1 MMAAD
6 VLQRY
11 RSAFAEIGE
20 DIAIRRYGGTGA
32 NRIIAQEAIARGRV
46 NRLGAEDI
54 VGDIKLTDRK
64 VILLND
70 PDAAVPASK
79 VTLSALLP
87 LLTTDKL
94 FFRDREFAILDSDDD
109 TRHVAGVLI
118 AIELTVRG

>member
-1 MMAAD
+1 M
-6 VLQRY
+6 LQRY
-11 RSAFAEIGE
+11 RSIFAEIGE
-20 DIAIRRYGGTGA
+20 DIAVRRYGGRGV
-32 NRIIAQEAIARGRV
+32 NRAIVQEAIARGRV
-46 NRLGAEDI
+46 ERLGAEDI